1 MAIFFISDLHFGHTN
16 ILKARLQFKNT
27 SDMDEYLINMWN
39 ETVNDDDEVY
49 ILGDFAYKN
58 AKHISYYIYR
68 LKGHKHLILGNHDEY
83 WVKNTC
89 DIKMWFETIDMLK
102 TIEYKDIK
110 LTLCHYPM
118 LEWNESNKE
127 TSYMIHGHI
136 HDNKNDI
143 AYEIIRKHLP
153 KLLNCGADING
164 YKPVTFEELV
174 INNKRWYNNR

>member
-1 MAIFFISDLHFGHTN
+1 M
-16 ILKARLQFKNT
+16 
-27 SDMDEYLINMWN
+27 
-39 ETVNDDDEVY
+39 
-49 ILGDFAYKN
+49 
-58 AKHISYYIYR
+58 
-68 LKGHKHLILGNHDEY
+68 
-83 WVKNTC
+83 C
-89 DIKMWFETIDMLK
+89 DIKMWFETISLLK

-136 HDNKNDI
+136 HDNKTDI
-143 AYEIIRKHLP
+143 AYEIIRKNLP

-174 INNKRWYNNR
+174 INNKRWYNNS